1 MIVYIG
7 SKSDGSTNIAQD
19 GNNPRPDFGPLWRT
33 LWLCVSPCFLGF
45 ILATD
50 SILDSINDVNA
61 KTFFFS
67 ESYFKP
73 LGSKISPR
81 ILLRGNWES
90 EVSSPEEGR
99 DQFCVEMI
107 GWGDEN
113 KWNRVG
119 MEYFKG
125 DDKNIKW
132 VRMREISAPL
142 YFLGGMIL

>member
-1 MIVYIG
+1 MESEDAKG
-7 SKSDGSTNIAQD
+7 KSDDSTDATRD
-19 GNNPRPDFGPLWRT
+19 GNESRHDFGPLWRT
-33 LWLCVSPCFLGF
+33 LWLCFSPCFLGS

-50 SILDSINDVNA
+50 SILHSIDGVNA

-73 LGSKISPR
+73 FGSKVSPR

-90 EVSSPEEGR
+90 LVPSR
-99 DQFCVEMI
+99 DVFCVEMI

-119 MEYFKG
+119 MDYFKR
-125 DDKNIKW
+125 DNNSVEW
-132 VRMREISAPL
+132 VSVS
-142 YFLGGMIL
+142 